1 MMKLNDEY
9 LALTARLTH
18 DIKTASYALLGLGT
32 GARHLEIGSGNGH
45 DSIALAELYPDAHI
59 TGIDLNPDIVTVA
72 NRRVKEKGLRNIE
85 HLTGDATATVFAGKF
100 ASMRAERV
108 FQHLQDEQIH
118 ALVRH
123 MAGYAGPRC
132 VFLVVGVDWETLTCT
147 VAKKHRETFRL
158 IKQFL
163 IDVSNIT
170 CVHTAITAFENNGF
184 QTGDIDTYCITTGSF
199 KIAMTAFNLE
209 NIAREL
215 ALDSDRFTSM
225 QADFRDGKHYF
236 SVGGSTAPFIY
247 QG

>member
-18 DIKTASYALLGLGT
+18 DIKIASYTRLGLHA

-59 TGIDLNPDIVTVA
+59 TGIDLNPDIVAVA
-72 NRRVKEKGLRNIE
+72 NRRVQEKGLRNIE
-85 HLTGDATATVFAGKF
+85 HLDGDATATVFAGKF

-170 CVHTAITAFENNGF
+170 CVHTAIAAFESNGF
-184 QTGDIDTYCITTGSF
+184 RTGDIDTYCITTGSF
-199 KIAMTAFNLE
+199 NIAMTAFNLE